1 VNSVSNPLLS
11 VLLPVHQGE
20 DFLDETLESVI
31 NQTFSDFELI
41 ILDNLSTDDSPKIIK
56 KFREKDSRIKYILDS
71 KRRNGNDCFS
81 ELAKHAKGEYCMVI
95 NDDNILDSN
104 FFFTLIN
111 NIKNQDQYQWVITN
125 GVYVNKEKKRIKN
138 FFSNKCYLGENINVL
153 KIFIFYLRGDVIPLI
168 LPSICKTEIYRS
180 LLPYVNLSKFEND
193 ADTVMG
199 FKIVANLNIKYIQQE
214 LILCRIYDD
223 HQRYHAFE
231 IPTKHLSF
239 LYEKIFHE
247 INLLT
252 HLWRIVATSG
262 FPILQKIFL
271 IFFLLILMLLK
282 AIKIFLYRNL
292 SSIKR
297 IVIK

>member
-1 VNSVSNPLLS
+1 MNSAKNPLLS

-41 ILDNLSTDDSPKIIK
+41 ILDNLSTDDSPEIIK
-56 KFREKDSRIKYILDS
+56 KFIKKDSRIKYILDS

-81 ELAKHAKGEYCMVI
+81 ELVKHANGEYCMVI

-125 GVYVNKEKKRIKN
+125 GVYINKEKKKIKN
-138 FFSNKCYLGENINVL
+138 FFSNKCYLGENINIF
-153 KIFIFYLRGDVIPLI
+153 KISIFYLRGDVIPLI

-199 FKIVANLNIKYIQQE
+199 FKILANLNIKYIQQE
-214 LILCRIYDD
+214 LIFCRIYED
-223 HQRYHAFE
+223 HQRYHSFE
-231 IPTKHLSF
+231 IPTKYLFF
-239 LYEKIFHE
+239 LCEKIFHE
-247 INLLT
+247 INLLK
-252 HLWRIVATSG
+252 HLWSIVVTSRL
-262 FPILQKIFL
+262 PISQKIFL
-271 IFFLLILMLLK
+271 VSFLPILMLVK
-282 AIKIFLYRNL
+282 AIKIFLYKNL
-292 SSIKR
+292 SLIKR
-297 IVIK
+297 IIIR

>member
-1 VNSVSNPLLS
+1 MEENVNKLLKKYYKTYMI
-11 VLLPVHQGE
+11 GKKTFE
-20 DFLDETLESVI
+20 CDKDEACKYIKES
-31 NQTFSDFELI
+31 LI

-111 NIKNQDQYQWVITN
+111 NIKNQDQYQWVMTN
-125 GVYVNKEKKRIKN
+125 GVYINKEKKKIKS
-138 FFSNKCYLGENINVL
+138 FFDNECYLEGKSSIY
-153 KIFIFYLRGDVIPLI
+153 KIILFYFLSDVIPL
-168 LPSICKTEIYRS
+168 LLSSIYRTEVFRS

-199 FKIVANLNIKYIQQE
+199 LKIISNLNIKYIQQE

-271 IFFLLILMLLK
+271 IFFLPILMLLK